1 MPTVSWTL
9 LAEFRQITF
18 FMCEKSCGL
27 FFFFLKGIKW
37 KSFHHCFHSLGV
49 KCTKIFLFF
58 PAKCFFNWKCQDVEI
73 RILHRNKTG
82 KFSYSE
88 SNCHQ
93 NHGLTY
99 GGQGRCSFCSLSC
112 LPEEK
117 ATMMCLALPV
127 CAPTFSKLWWSPS
140 LPSVGRDSFFQPR
153 LHSAFHTL

>member
-9 LAEFRQITF
+9 LAVFHQIMF
-18 FMCEKSCGL
+18 FTCEKS
-27 FFFFLKGIKW
+27 FFFFFKVLNG
-37 KSFHHCFHSLGV
+37 SLFITV
-49 KCTKIFLFF
+49 FIRWVLSAWRFF

-93 NHGLTY
+93 NHGPTY
-99 GGQGRCSFCSLSC
+99 GGQERCSFCSLSC

-117 ATMMCLALPV
+117 ATTTCLALPV
-127 CAPTFSKLWWSPS
+127 CAPMFSKLWWSPS
-140 LPSVGRDSFFQPR
+140 LPSVGRDPLFQPGQ
-153 LHSAFHTL
+153 HSAFYTL